1 MSGGRRGRAGHG
13 SGNRL
18 TDEEKG
24 LMRRGRKEPMRRG
37 SMDSERLRPIG
48 ILLTVL
54 TLGVFPAL
62 ALGQGRDLQLP
73 RGAGTYPTGDLFIRN
88 LDAVWTATGR
98 VLENTSILIRGG
110 KIEAMGSDIPAP
122 DGVRVIDG
130 EGLTAIPGLVDEHS
144 HTAMIGTNEGTV
156 PVSAEVRVLDVL
168 DPEGLTIYRS
178 LSGGVTTARIMHGSA
193 NPIGGTSAVIK
204 MRWGMDS
211 ADQLVFDG
219 APRFVK
225 FALGENVTQKAAAGR
240 AGPTRFPASRQ
251 GVEALYVQAF
261 TAAREYKAEWETYR
275 RNPER
280 FRVPPRRDLRLE
292 TLVDVLDRRVEV
304 HAHSYRAD
312 EILAL
317 MRVAERFGFK
327 IDVQTHVLEGFRV
340 AKEMAEHGAGG
351 STFSDWWHYKLE
363 AYDAIPHNAA
373 IMHRQGVLT
382 ALNSDISWLQAFMI
396 YEFPKAVKWGGV
408 SKEDALRMLT
418 TYPARMMHIQDR
430 VGTLEVGKDGDVVLL
445 NGDPFDTF
453 VRVEKTIVDGIVYY
467 DVHDEAG
474 TRKEPFDPLPPLPL
488 TGLGPGNL
496 TDTRV
501 ESGYDA
507 SLATELLDGASF
519 VLAGGTVHPVAR
531 PVIEDGVVIVR
542 AGRITAVG
550 TASQISVPDDLVRID
565 VTGKHVYP
573 GMIDP
578 LTNLGIYEFG
588 AVGQAADMSET
599 GAFNPH
605 VRAISAVVPY
615 SAAINV
621 ARANGITAAL
631 VTQTS
636 GVIQGTAGV
645 VQLRGDTYER
655 MSVKPEAAL
664 MVAFPAPRQ
673 APGSWAE
680 WEVFDLHGGGED
692 AAGGRSP
699 FFATAAFQPDPFV
712 LPDELPRRP
721 APSLQPGGNGEPTPT
736 LQGERME
743 SLVALFK
750 RAQVFA
756 GSRTVA
762 QDPTLPF
769 EVNVRGGERVILEA
783 LVPAIRGEMPVLFQ
797 ADSEWQL
804 RTLFLFLEEFP
815 ELRAVVVG
823 GTEAFKVAE
832 GLAARELPVI
842 ITSAYAPTPGRDESI
857 LASYRNAALLHS
869 AGVKIAFGTG
879 STADV
884 RKLPYHAAHSVA
896 FGLPAEEGLKA
907 VTLNAAEILGVGD
920 LLGSLEPGKRADIV
934 VTDGSPLQALTRIH
948 RMFIGGV
955 EVDPRDNKHDALYRE
970 FVDRR

>member
-1 MSGGRRGRAGHG
+1 MSGGRGMPV
-13 SGNRL
+13 
-18 TDEEKG
+18 KG
-24 LMRRGRKEPMRRG
+24 GMARTFLGA
-37 SMDSERLRPIG
+37 
-48 ILLTVL
+48 ILLAVAPLGMPL
-54 TLGVFPAL
+54 TSVE
-62 ALGQGRDLQLP
+62 GQARDLQLP
-73 RGAGTYPTGDLFIRN
+73 RGAGTYPTGDLFIQN

-98 VLENTSILIRGG
+98 ILENTSILIRGG
-110 KIEAMGSDIPAP
+110 KIEGVGSDLSAPA
-122 DGVRVIDG
+122 GVQVIDG
-130 EGLTAIPGLVDEHS
+130 AGLTAIPGLVDEHS
-144 HTAMIGTNEGTV
+144 HTAMVGTNEGTV

-211 ADQLVFDG
+211 ADQLLFDG
-219 APRFVK
+219 APMFIK
-225 FALGENVTQKAAAGR
+225 FALGENVTRKAASG
-240 AGPTRFPASRQ
+240 GPGASRFPTSRQ
-251 GVEALYVQAF
+251 GVEALYAQAF
-261 TAAREYKAEWETYR
+261 TAAGEYRAEWEAYR

-292 TLVDVLDRRVEV
+292 ALVDVLDRRVEV

-327 IDVQTHVLEGFRV
+327 INVQTHVLEGFRV
-340 AKEMAEHGAGG
+340 AREMAEHGAGG
-351 STFSDWWHYKLE
+351 STFTDWWHYKLE

-382 ALNSDISWLQAFMI
+382 AINSDISWLQAFMI

-418 TYPARMMHIQDR
+418 AYPARMMHIQDR

-467 DVHDEAG
+467 DAQDEAG
-474 TRKEPFDPLPPLPL
+474 TRGEPFNPLPPLPEVRM
-488 TGLGPGNL
+488 GPG
-496 TDTRV
+496 DTSDPRV
-501 ESGYDA
+501 EPGYDA
-507 SLATELLDGASF
+507 SLSTELMDGGSF
-519 VLAGGTVHPVAR
+519 VLVGGTVHPVSR
-531 PVIEDGVVIVR
+531 PPVENGVVIVR

-550 TASQISVPDDLVRID
+550 PASQISVPEDLVRLD

-588 AVGQAADMSET
+588 AVSQAADLAET
-599 GAFNPH
+599 GAYNPH
-605 VRAISAVVPY
+605 VRAISAIVPY

-621 ARANGITAAL
+621 ARANGITTAL

-636 GVIQGTAGV
+636 GVIRGTAGV
-645 VQLRGDTYER
+645 IQLLGDTYER
-655 MSVKPEAAL
+655 MAVRPEAAL

-673 APGSWAE
+673 APGSSAD
-680 WEVFDLHGGGED
+680 WEVFELHGGND
-692 AAGGRSP
+692 AAAGGVSP
-699 FFATAAFQPDPFV
+699 YFATASFQPDPFAPV
-712 LPDELPRRP
+712 GHVARP
-721 APSLQPGGNGEPTPT
+721 WSPPFQSRGDGEPEPT
-736 LQGERME
+736 LEGDRME

-756 GSRTVA
+756 AARTVA
-762 QDPTLPF
+762 QDPTMPF
-769 EVNVRGGERVILEA
+769 EVNVRGNERVMLEA
-783 LVPAIRGEMPVLFQ
+783 LLPGLRGEMPVLFQ
-797 ADSEWQL
+797 VDSEWQI
-804 RTLFLFLEEFP
+804 RTLLLFLDEFP
-815 ELRAVVVG
+815 GIRGVVVG
-823 GTEAFKVAE
+823 GTEAFKVADE
-832 GLAARELPVI
+832 LAVREIPVI

-857 LASYRNAALLHS
+857 LASYRNAALLQA

-884 RKLPYHAAHSVA
+884 RKLPYHAAVSVA
-896 FGLPAEEGLKA
+896 FGLPAEEGLRA
-907 VTLNAAEILGVGD
+907 VTLNTAEILGVGD
-920 LLGSLEPGKRADIV
+920 QLGSLDPGKRADIL
-934 VTDGSPLQALTRIH
+934 VTDGSPLQALTWIH

-970 FVDRR
+970 FADRR